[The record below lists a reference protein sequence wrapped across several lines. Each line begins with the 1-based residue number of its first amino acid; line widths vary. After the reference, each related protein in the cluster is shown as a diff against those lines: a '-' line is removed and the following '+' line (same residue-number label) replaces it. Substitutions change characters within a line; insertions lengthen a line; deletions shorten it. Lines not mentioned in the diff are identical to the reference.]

1 MNKVLRSGEVAT
13 EANVNIETLR
23 YYERRGLLDEPP
35 RLPSGQRQYTSETV
49 TRVRAIKR
57 AQSLG
62 FTLDE
67 IESLLTLR
75 QRPHG
80 HQVDGAVVK
89 AAREKL
95 RQVEEK
101 EAALKDI
108 KACLKEVV
116 AKGCDS
122 LVDCTCG
129 DCPLGGGPHSGG
141 RSGGSSPGQE
151 NGLHD
156 LAHTGPKGSS
166 IARSV
171 KQMFPA
177 SVLAVIACFVCL
189 VPGLIAGGL
198 GVGVLGSQAEK
209 LEGGPFALAPVT
221 VVAATLL
228 VLVLSRLS
236 GRTACQCQDAH

>member
-1 MNKVLRSGEVAT
+1 MNKVLRSGQVAT

-49 TRVRAIKR
+49 RRVRAIKQ

-62 FTLDE
+62 FTLGE

-80 HQVDGAVVK
+80 HQVDGAVVR

-101 EAALKDI
+101 ETALKHI
-108 KACLKEVV
+108 KACLQEVV

-122 LVDCTCG
+122 LVDCACG
-129 DCPLGGGPHSGG
+129 DCPLDGGPHSGAQN
-141 RSGGSSPGQE
+141 GGSSTDREFGQRE
-151 NGLHD
+151 
-156 LAHTGPKGSS
+156 LAQAVPKGST

-177 SVLAVIACFVCL
+177 GALALIACSVCL
-189 VPGLIAGGL
+189 LPGLIAGGL

-209 LEGGPFALAPVT
+209 LEVGPFALAAVT
-221 VVAATLL
+221 VVAAMLL
-228 VLVLSRLS
+228 ALVLSRLS
-236 GRTACQCQDAH
+236 GRTTCSCHSAH

>member
-23 YYERRGLLDEPP
+23 YYERRGLLDEPS

-49 TRVRAIKR
+49 RRVRAIKR

-75 QRPHG
+75 QRTDG
-80 HQVDGAVVK
+80 HQVNGAVVN

-108 KACLKEVV
+108 KACLQEVI

-129 DCPLGGGPHSGG
+129 DCPLDGGPHSGG
-141 RSGGSSPGQE
+141 RDGGSSPDDE
-151 NGLHD
+151 NGLRE
-156 LAHTGPKGSS
+156 LAQAGPKGSS

-171 KQMFPA
+171 KQIFPA
-177 SVLAVIACFVCL
+177 GALAVIACSVCL
-189 VPGLIAGGL
+189 LPGLVAGGL

-209 LEGGPFALAPVT
+209 LEVGPFALVAMT
-221 VVAATLL
+221 VVAAMLV
-228 VLVLSRLS
+228 VLVHSRLS
-236 GRTACQCQDAH
+236 GRTICSCHSTH

>member
-35 RLPSGQRQYTSETV
+35 RLPSGQRQYTSETAR
-49 TRVRAIKR
+49 RVRAIKR

-95 RQVEEK
+95 RQVEQK

-108 KACLKEVV
+108 KACLQEVV

-122 LVDCTCG
+122 LVDCACG
-129 DCPLGGGPHSGG
+129 DCPLDGGPHSGG
-141 RSGGSSPGQE
+141 RNGGSSPGQE
-151 NGLHD
+151 NGLQD
-156 LAHTGPKGSS
+156 LAQAGPKGSS
-166 IARSV
+166 VTRSV
-171 KQMFPA
+171 KQLFPA
-177 SVLAVIACFVCL
+177 GALAMIACSLCL
-189 VPGLIAGGL
+189 LPGLIAGGL
-198 GVGVLGSQAEK
+198 GVGVLGSRAEK
-209 LEGGPFALAPVT
+209 LEVAPLALAAVA
-221 VVAATLL
+221 VVAAVLL
-228 VLVLSRLS
+228 VFVFARLS
-236 GRTACQCQDAH
+236 GRTTCSCHSTH